1 MWGLTL
7 RATVAS
13 GVRVDG
19 EDADHGRVQVEGLG
33 PHRRVPES
41 WSRSSSSRAAL
52 WRCSPWPAAA
62 GLGGDGNASAGS
74 KSLAELVESLGR
86 CWPEPEGVD
95 GEDCVEGT
103 TEGGRQLI
111 DRGPAQAD
119 PSGGDGG
126 GVTTGRKIQGD
137 SEGQECRLGHRSPP
151 GPADRRR
158 RSASWVSH
166 APLWAVRPKPGQWA
180 CGTPVICG
188 VPDGTRRSESTVAM
202 AAATVNT
209 VKASVNP
216 SIEGV
221 RVRPAAATVEASAT
235 QMAAPTWLKVCTMPD
250 ITPASC

>member
-1 MWGLTL
+1 MSLSTKQTRQLGKAAVQHGHPDPRAVVGAVLLGVDQVLPIGPALLHQPQDVGSDAGELRSRAGSGLTA
-7 RATVAS
+7 RTQTTGGS
-13 GVRVDG
+13 R
-19 EDADHGRVQVEGLG
+19 VEGLG

-41 WSRSSSSRAAL
+41 WSRFSSSRAAL

-62 GLGGDGNASAGS
+62 GLGGDGNASAES
-74 KSLAELVESLGR
+74 KSSAELVESLGR
-86 CWPEPEGVD
+86 YWPEPEGVD

-137 SEGQECRLGHRSPP
+137 SEGQECRLRHRSPP

-166 APLWAVRPKPGQWA
+166 AQ
-180 CGTPVICG
+180 
-188 VPDGTRRSESTVAM
+188 
-202 AAATVNT
+202 
-209 VKASVNP
+209 
-216 SIEGV
+216 
-221 RVRPAAATVEASAT
+221 
-235 QMAAPTWLKVCTMPD
+235 
-250 ITPASC
+250 